1 MLYPPNNTW
10 VLSSLA
16 PHGTYTYMTTY
27 KLNYCII
34 VSLSYSSRVAP
45 TLPMQGKRPIAQS
58 KVVFVSL
65 LVVDMLNTI
74 LQEIISKGDQVA
86 SARAAIVVFA
96 LCYSVH

>member
-1 MLYPPNNTW
+1 
-10 VLSSLA
+10 
-16 PHGTYTYMTTY
+16 
-27 KLNYCII
+27 
-34 VSLSYSSRVAP
+34 
-45 TLPMQGKRPIAQS
+45 MQGKRPIAQS

-96 LCYSVH
+96 LLFGPLTVGHYVYLCIARKKSSQFYYISPWNYGSAFLQQYHKYYQKLS